1 VNAALDEICRLARAE
16 LAGLG
21 ELAPPLLGVLDVVGS
36 TAGDRGPGVLADPAF
51 ALEVLEAARPEG
63 RRLSPAVVGRV
74 LDHLR
79 GRAGIRE
86 VTAHRLSVAEAA
98 RDWEEEGFALH
109 AARTRD
115 LYRTWVRR
123 LVLAH
128 GEVEVA
134 ALTAVDLAKLV
145 ALHTRGAQTSPRHR
159 HGLAA
164 EEAAIS
170 AFRHFWAFLVQTGA
184 APRNV
189 AMSLRKPLRPDPLRR
204 PVRPDE
210 AALLRQLARMGSD
223 PLLGE
228 TALCL
233 VERLGI
239 RPVELG
245 RLRLCDVDFAHDEL
259 CVVGKGDRPR
269 RLPVP
274 PGLAALLGCYV
285 EDRRPEGVPAAV
297 WAASPRPLL
306 RRRPDVCRPEG
317 LGVMANQ
324 VVDGLDR

>member
-1 VNAALDEICRLARAE
+1 
-16 LAGLG
+16 
-21 ELAPPLLGVLDVVGS
+21 
-36 TAGDRGPGVLADPAF
+36 
-51 ALEVLEAARPEG
+51 
-63 RRLSPAVVGRV
+63 
-74 LDHLR
+74 
-79 GRAGIRE
+79 
-86 VTAHRLSVAEAA
+86 VAEAA
-98 RDWEEEGFALH
+98 RGWEEEGFALH

-134 ALTAVDLAKLV
+134 ALTAVDLANLV
-145 ALHTRGAQTSPRHR
+145 ALHTRGAQTSPRRR

-189 AMSLRKPLRPDPLRR
+189 ALSLRKPLRPDPLRR

-223 PLLGE
+223 PLLDE

-239 RPVELG
+239 RPIELG
-245 RLRLCDVDFAHDEL
+245 RLRLCDVDFLVTSCAWWARAPGPGD
-259 CVVGKGDRPR
+259 CPCRPAWPPCSGATSRTGDRR
-269 RLPVP
+269 
-274 PGLAALLGCYV
+274 
-285 EDRRPEGVPAAV
+285 
-297 WAASPRPLL
+297 AS
-306 RRRPDVCRPEG
+306 RRRSGPHLPAPFFAAARTFAVRKG
-317 LGVMANQ
+317 
-324 VVDGLDR
+324 